1 MGKRPIATAKNFF
14 PRVASP
20 LIIMYNNQKKQK
32 NMKKIFSFAVA
43 ATIVVLCAVLFS
55 SCDAAEEKYSVEGR
69 IAPKPRVV
77 EKIGCVPGEAGQ
89 TTFSD
94 GGVVE
99 KMSTRAVNFD
109 TPVVDGRFTATTPF
123 TSYFINTPDSVL
135 KYTGKDVLE
144 VIEVNKPRYV
154 RNMSCMSS
162 ATLKRIVNNGD
173 TFWGTTFND
182 GEDHA
187 LDFGLREKWI
197 CQTLEVSDPAGGTK
211 EFESCDNRVT
221 DLRILGVDS
230 IDAKRDSA
238 DYHLMYAYVTFQSTY
253 ANGAIGKFRVKLPTW
268 KYIGGGTTK
277 WPDGRQPVKY
287 FYKKRWLEN
296 KTLYR
301 IDSFMDL
308 WVLYSDGTEAD
319 VDDQSIDLT
328 DEVIE
333 PEILVKE
340 VSELT
345 WKPEKAVSYSE
356 TADNT
361 RARFEKKA
369 NIFVTPLVEMYA
381 VKTDRGTQTYT
392 LKREGRPVYV
402 SPLGD
407 ELEFLEPTWSEKD
420 LGWDGSDLETLNRVE
435 RKLLTNSAVFT
446 LNGQDIPATAK
457 IELRKVK
464 DAEKEIIGYEYPE
477 NEKGIRPLT
486 PNTFWSFGIQY
497 IVFSDGSK
505 EKVGEIGTVLNL
517 KTIAPEKQVIT
528 VTDWEINDLSPQA
541 YNATRTGLRRDT
553 ISTGVFTIQ
562 NLSKNFVTRTN
573 KSSDKF
579 VTTYDGTVTF
589 KDKYGNEVEFIG
601 LAVKQEDKGGVAT
614 MKSLSEADDMERKSM
629 TTTIAVTE
637 TNTSTSANHTAEVE
651 FRKAIEKE
659 ELLNDPN
666 RDVELDLQY
675 IGNGFYTTIAKIKYV
690 WKLAGTE
697 YETISQQ
704 IEASIAGEMKSQII
718 LDKAEAPYVSLNQ
731 GSWSAETSSA
741 PQQYVTVYT
750 KTNTSISE
758 NYTTLTDKYTAKMQR
773 AVIDKTVGGK
783 KIHIEMLAPTS
794 MVVAHKDGSLVDG
807 KRTTTKNGTEYD
819 VWDHTGSVT
828 ATVVSP
834 KGNQTETATDIKEV
848 LVKQEETPIIP
859 ANPEWGYP
867 VGLASN
873 GATLVYRKL
882 VGDSQEGAF
891 HKNLIIKYEKGILVV
906 TTHSYGMKGNNW
918 NPVDFTF
925 TTEDFYY
932 YGKQYYGRTLTQ
944 SNSINSAI
952 LRNDKWEPA
961 AISMDGS
968 GWVYVGISGNTVNMS
983 QNLAVTAG
991 IKNFNGE
998 TTAENNPYLRWS
1010 GKVDNNKV
1018 LTIYNSKGVPVIR
1031 FR

>member
-1 MGKRPIATAKNFF
+1 M
-14 PRVASP
+14 
-20 LIIMYNNQKKQK
+20 
-32 NMKKIFSFAVA
+32 
-43 ATIVVLCAVLFS
+43 
-55 SCDAAEEKYSVEGR
+55 EGR
-69 IAPKPRVV
+69 IAPKPEKPKPV

-99 KMSTRAVNFD
+99 KITRGINFD
-109 TPVVDGRFTATTPF
+109 TPVVDGTFTATTPF

-197 CQTLEVSDPAGGTK
+197 CQTLKVSDPSTGGTK

-268 KYIGGGTTK
+268 KYIGGGTPE

-319 VDDQSIDLT
+319 IDDQSIDLI

-333 PEILVKE
+333 PELLVKE

-345 WKPEKAVSYSE
+345 WKPEKAVSYDE
-356 TADNT
+356 TADGV
-361 RARFEKKA
+361 RYEKKA
-369 NIFVTPLVEMYA
+369 NIFVTPLIKMHA
-381 VKTDRGTQTYT
+381 VKVNRGTQTYT

-407 ELEFLEPTWSEKD
+407 ELEFLEPSWSIQD
-420 LGWDGSDLETLNRVE
+420 LGWKDSHLENLDIFE
-435 RKLLTNSAVFT
+435 RLLLTNSSIFT
-446 LNGQDIPATAK
+446 LNGQDIPATAG

-464 DAEKEIIGYEYPE
+464 DTEVKIVDYHYK
-477 NEKGIRPLT
+477 NSGIRPIV
-486 PNTFWSFGIQY
+486 PNSLYWSYQEQY
-497 IVFSDGSK
+497 AVLENGNK
-505 EKVGEIGTVLNL
+505 EKVGEIGTKVNI
-517 KTIAPEKQVIT
+517 KTDSPEKQEIEV
-528 VTDWEINDLSPQA
+528 DSWDINDLTIRNFS
-541 YNATRTGLRRDT
+541 ATRGTIRRDT
-553 ISTGVFTIQ
+553 ISTGVFTITP
-562 NLSKNFVTRTN
+562 SIKKNVTRTN
-573 KSSDKF
+573 KSEHEF
-579 VTTYDGTVTF
+579 VTTYDGEVVF
-589 KDKYGNEVEFIG
+589 KDKFGNEVKF
-601 LAVKQEDKGGVAT
+601 LALDPSFADKGGVAT
-614 MKSLSEADDMERKSM
+614 LSDLPEANDFERKAM
-629 TTTIAVTE
+629 TSTLAVTAYGE
-637 TNTSTSANHTAEVE
+637 DVSNHKAEVI
-651 FRKAIEKE
+651 FKKKVEKE

-731 GSWSAETSSA
+731 GSWSAETTST
-741 PQQYVTVYT
+741 PQQYVTLYT

-758 NYTTLTDKYTAKMQR
+758 NYTNLTDKYTAKMQR

-783 KIHIEMLAPTS
+783 KIHIEMLAPTG
-794 MVVAHKDGSLVDG
+794 MTVAHKDGSLVNG
-807 KRTTTKNGTEYD
+807 NRTTTKNGTEYD

-828 ATVVSP
+828 ATVTSP
-834 KGNQTETATDIKEV
+834 KGTQTETATDVKEV
-848 LVKQEETPIIP
+848 LVKQEEVIIIP
-859 ANPEWGYP
+859 ENPEWGYP

-873 GATLVYRKL
+873 GATLVYRKS

-925 TTEDFYY
+925 TESDFYY
-932 YGKQYYGRTLTQ
+932 YGQKYYGKTLTK

-1018 LTIYNSKGVPVIR
+1018 LTIYNAKGVPVIR
-1031 FR
+1031 FK